1 VEGFGYR
8 REALADVSIVGRV
21 GAGVEV
27 VADNVAQC
35 LVSPLTTPRRQPSS
49 SADPRWA
56 LLNRLS
62 ITRDE
67 RLTQWPRRR
76 QFSLGGPSRTAKAV
90 GQWRPASAGE
100 HSVIIRAAKLLG
112 IGAGFSA
119 ANHADRQYIPGFPPQ
134 LP

>member
-1 VEGFGYR
+1 M
-8 REALADVSIVGRV
+8 SIVGRV

-35 LVSPLTTPRRQPSS
+35 LVWPLTTPRRQPSS

-76 QFSLGGPSRTAKAV
+76 QFSLGGVRRGPLKRLVSGGRRA
-90 GQWRPASAGE
+90 RAS
-100 HSVIIRAAKLLG
+100 IR
-112 IGAGFSA
+112 
-119 ANHADRQYIPGFPPQ
+119 
-134 LP
+134 